1 MTVRSILCIVGIILK
16 CHSLPY
22 LVLFDLCST
31 LSGTA
36 MITLL
41 SLGLYLPDKSL
52 LILLFSILLC
62 HIVSNFA
69 FQDTMFYYVI
79 LSDSFSFFTFPFIF
93 PKGNTFLGFQWVFL
107 YHKIVYTQYYLDCTQ
122 IVYFINVYQF
132 IPQPFMLSHTNPP
145 TGWVAALCALSWS
158 VKSTG

>member
-93 PKGNTFLGFQWVFL
+93 PKGNTFLGF
-107 YHKIVYTQYYLDCTQ
+107 
-122 IVYFINVYQF
+122 
-132 IPQPFMLSHTNPP
+132 
-145 TGWVAALCALSWS
+145 
-158 VKSTG
+158 